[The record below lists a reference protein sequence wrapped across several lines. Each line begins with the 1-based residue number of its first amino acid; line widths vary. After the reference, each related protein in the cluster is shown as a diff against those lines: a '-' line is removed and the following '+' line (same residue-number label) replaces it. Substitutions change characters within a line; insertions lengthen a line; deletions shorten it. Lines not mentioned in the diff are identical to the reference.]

1 MTNPLR
7 KSLDALVR
15 SSEQR
20 SDVRK
25 VFADFADGLV
35 KMTDRNTA
43 ARERIQKDMKNGARS
58 SAGRFRI

>member
-43 ARERIQKDMKNGARS
+43 TRERIQKDMKNGARS

>member
-25 VFADFADGLV
+25 VFADFAEGVL

-43 ARERIQKDMKNGARS
+43 ARERIQKDMRNGARAGS
-58 SAGRFRI
+58 GRFRI